1 MTTPQH
7 VTREHGNEVENS
19 IVNLPANKYMIQ
31 ALMIVYGE
39 RHIIVATFIDLV
51 SGATTRPKFWMWCGF
66 RKGIRED
73 GKSKIFSNP

>member
-1 MTTPQH
+1 
-7 VTREHGNEVENS
+7 
-19 IVNLPANKYMIQ
+19 MIQ

-39 RHIIVATFIDLV
+39 RHIIIATFIDLV